1 MKKLRRWIKICFFL
15 FIFIVILYS
24 GIYLYAKVTPKLSIE
39 SANSF
44 YFYDKE
50 DALFLGSNNEWIKL
64 DQISDDLIHAT
75 ISIEDKNFYK
85 HQGFDY
91 FRILKA
97 MMINIRSSSK
107 REGAST
113 ITQQYAKNLFLDFSK
128 TWKRK
133 LEEAWLTIRLESHYS
148 KDDILEG
155 YLNTINY
162 GGVFGIEN
170 ASKYYFHK
178 SAKDLSLAES
188 SILAGIPKHP
198 SLYSPL
204 VSEKDAKK
212 RQEIIL
218 SSMVR
223 NGYIKEIDKEKAL
236 KENLTY
242 YGSFEQNNLKTINY
256 YKDAALE
263 ELKSL
268 GSIPD
273 SFLSTGG
280 LKIYTNLDVNA
291 QTILENSIHET
302 ISSDS
307 EIEVSSIALEP
318 TSGKIIALVGGKD
331 YSKSQYNRAVSS
343 ERQVGSTLKP
353 FLYYSA
359 LENGFTAS
367 TTFKS
372 TKTTFSLGNGK
383 LYSPENY
390 GKKYGN
396 KEISMAAA
404 LSYSDN
410 VFAVKTHLFLGEEN
424 LVDIAKRVGISDSFS
439 ALPSLA
445 LGTKELRLLDMM
457 QGYQV
462 LANEGVK
469 IKPHLIRKVTNA
481 DGDILYEYKKEEES
495 VLNKSITFI
504 LNDMLANCSS
514 KNMVDYTVP
523 TCLSIAPFLSKTY
536 AIKTG
541 TTDTD
546 HLIFGFN
553 KDIALGVWSG
563 YDDNRKTESMD
574 STNTKTIWANSIEKI
589 LEKKK
594 DHWYETPSNVT
605 GVLVNPITGKAATNE
620 DKNKEILYY
629 IKGTEPYN
637 EDTVLDDLIPTVK
650 EE

>member
-1 MKKLRRWIKICFFL
+1 MKKLRKWIKICFFL
-15 FIFIVILYS
+15 FIIGVLTY
-24 GIYLYAKVTPKLSIE
+24 GGLYLYAKVTPKLSIK

-44 YFYDKE
+44 YFYDHE
-50 DALFLGSNNEWIKL
+50 NNLFMGSNNEWIKL
-64 DQISDDLIHAT
+64 DQISEDLIDAT

-91 FRILKA
+91 LRILKA

-107 REGAST
+107 SQGAST

-133 LEEAWLTIRLESHYS
+133 LEEAWLTVRLESHYS

-155 YLNTINY
+155 YLNSINY

-178 SAKDLSLAES
+178 SAKDLSLAEAT
-188 SILAGIPKHP
+188 ILAGIPKYP

-204 VSEKDAKK
+204 ASKKDSKK
-212 RQEIIL
+212 RQEVVL
-218 SSMVR
+218 SSMVK
-223 NGYIKEIDKEKAL
+223 NGYITEKEKEDAL
-236 KENLTY
+236 KEELTY
-242 YGSFEQNNLKTINY
+242 YGTFEQNNLKTINY
-256 YKDAALE
+256 YKDAVLE
-263 ELKSL
+263 ELKIL
-268 GSIPD
+268 GTIPD

-280 LKIYTNLDVNA
+280 LKIYTNLDIKA
-291 QTILENSIHET
+291 QAILENAIDENIH
-302 ISSDS
+302 S

-318 TSGKIIALVGGKD
+318 NSGKVIALIGGKD
-331 YSKSQYNRAVSS
+331 YSKSQYNRAISS
-343 ERQVGSTLKP
+343 KRQVGSTLKP

-359 LENGFTAS
+359 LENGFTPS
-367 TTFKS
+367 TTFTS
-372 TKTTFSLGNGK
+372 AKTTFSLGNGK

-390 GKKYGN
+390 GKTYGN

-410 VFAVKTHLFLGEEN
+410 IFAVKTHLFLGEEN

-439 ALPSLA
+439 AIPSLA
-445 LGTKELRLLDMM
+445 LGTKELRLIDMM

-469 IKPHLIRKVTNA
+469 IKPYFIQKVE
-481 DGDILYEYKKEEES
+481 DINGHVLYEYKKEEES

-504 LNDMLANCSS
+504 LSDMLNNCYAKS
-514 KNMVDYTVP
+514 MVDYTVP
-523 TCLSIAPFLSKTY
+523 TCLSIAPFLSKSY

-546 HLIFGFN
+546 HLIFGYN
-553 KDIALGVWSG
+553 KDLVLGVWSG
-563 YDDNRKTESMD
+563 YDDNRKTENSD
-574 STNTKTIWANSIEKI
+574 SANTKNIWAQSIEKI
-589 LEKKK
+589 LENKK
-594 DHWYETPSNVT
+594 DHWYEAPSNVT
-605 GVLVNPITGKAATNE
+605 GVLVNPITRKSATNE
-620 DKNKEILYY
+620 DKNKEILFY
-629 IKGTEPYN
+629 IKGTEPYID
-637 EDTVLDDLIPTVK
+637 DTILDDLIPTIK
-650 EE
+650 ED